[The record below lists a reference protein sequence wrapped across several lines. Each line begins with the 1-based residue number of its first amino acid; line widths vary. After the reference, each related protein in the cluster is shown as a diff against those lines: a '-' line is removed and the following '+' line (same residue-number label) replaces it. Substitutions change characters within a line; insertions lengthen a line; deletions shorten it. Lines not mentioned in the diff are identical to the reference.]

1 VQDFAFAGQEV
12 VLDAEAEHGF
22 KMAAKDGGGDQVGD
36 FGGFVAAVL
45 DEVQRVE
52 AELLAR
58 GLLFG
63 SAFGVPLR
71 GAGVEIPAVVVD
83 ALDLIAV
90 CGLGR
95 PHDSRSGDRRYGKLF
110 NDLADFGSGF
120 LLQVQ
125 ESYDHIRDL
134 DAGVVDVV
142 LNVHFVSGGAKQAHE
157 GVAENCIPQM
167 PDVRGLVGINRGV
180 LYEHMA
186 LRVRGDAFGLGHQAS
201 CGDAVEIGVDIPG
214 AGHFEF
220 GEAIDGAEGSDDL
233 LSDDLW
239 SLAEFAGQLEG
250 DGRGDLAEAQ
260 IGRRLQR
267 NLADFEIVFFFQD
280 GAKATAKPLFQFE
293 NHARASKN
301 P

>member
-1 VQDFAFAGQEV
+1 MQDFAFAREEV

-90 CGLGR
+90 CGRGR

-125 ESYDHIRDL
+125 ESYDHIGDL
-134 DAGVVDVV
+134 DSGVVDVV
-142 LNVHFVSGGAKQAHE
+142 LYIDLVAGGAEQADKRVAKD
-157 GVAENCIPQM
+157 GVAQVA
-167 PDVRGLVGINRGV
+167 DVRGLVGIDGGV

-186 LRVRGDAFGLGHQAS
+186 LRVRRDAFGLGHQAS
-201 CGDAVEIGVDIPG
+201 CLGAVEIGVDIPS
-214 AGHFEF
+214 AGDFEF
-220 GEAIDGAEGSDDL
+220 GEAFNGAERGDDF
-233 LSDDLW
+233 LSDDFGR
-239 SLAEFAGQLEG
+239 LAQLAGQLEG

-267 NLADFEIVFFFQD
+267 NLADLKIVFFFQD
-280 GAKATAKPLFQFE
+280 GAKATAKPLLQFQ
-293 NHARASKN
+293 NHARASKK